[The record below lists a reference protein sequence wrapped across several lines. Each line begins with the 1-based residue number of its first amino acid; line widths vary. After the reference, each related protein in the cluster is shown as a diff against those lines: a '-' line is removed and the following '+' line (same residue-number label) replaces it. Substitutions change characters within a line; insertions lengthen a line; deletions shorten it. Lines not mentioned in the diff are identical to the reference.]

1 MHLRYCRGMDARQL
15 RYFLSVVDHGGM
27 TRAAEALYVAQPSLS
42 QAIRTLEQ
50 ELDVELFHR
59 FGRGLELSA
68 AGRALVGPAR
78 QVLGGV
84 LETADAV
91 RRIQQLEE
99 GRLDVAVT
107 GDLAVEPLA
116 DFIRAFR
123 DLHPGVQVNVLRAS
137 DSVEAAGL
145 VKRATC
151 EIALCSLPVGV
162 VTGTQALPL
171 GQHTLALAVPP
182 GHRLCGYDS
191 VPLSALEEVD
201 LVAGPLRDV
210 VRDLLEEACRTAGV
224 RARVAVEIG
233 MLPVHPRLVASGAG
247 AAILPPAQAREAVE
261 LGAHLCRIEPPMV
274 QEFGFVHRKDS
285 LDAASQAFMMIA
297 RRSASADSSAS

>member
-1 MHLRYCRGMDARQL
+1 MDARQL

-42 QAIRTLEQ
+42 QAIRALER
-50 ELDVELFHR
+50 ELDVELFR
-59 FGRGLELSA
+59 RLGRGLELSP

-84 LETADAV
+84 SETSDAV

-116 DFIRAFR
+116 DFIRVFR
-123 DLHPGVQVNVLRAS
+123 DLHPGVSVNVLRAS
-137 DSVEAAGL
+137 DSDDAAEL

-151 EIALCSLPVGV
+151 EIALCSLPVKAAS
-162 VTGTQALPL
+162 GTQAMPL

-182 GHRLCGYDS
+182 GHRLCDHDS
-191 VPLSALEEVD
+191 VPMSELEQLD
-201 LVAGPLRDV
+201 LVAGPLGDV
-210 VRDLLEEACRTAGV
+210 VRDLLETACRTAGV
-224 RARVAVEIG
+224 QPRVAVEIG
-233 MLPVHPRLVASGAG
+233 MLPVHPRLVAAGAG

-261 LGAHLCRIEPPMV
+261 LGAHLCRIDPPMV

-285 LDAASQAFMMIA
+285 LDAASQAFMLIA
-297 RRSASADSSAS
+297 RRFVAQS

>member
-1 MHLRYCRGMDARQL
+1 MDARQL

-27 TRAAEALYVAQPSLS
+27 TRAAEALYIAQPSLS
-42 QAIRTLEQ
+42 QAIRALER

-59 FGRGLELSA
+59 LGRGLELSA

-84 LETADAV
+84 LETSDAV

-107 GDLAVEPLA
+107 SDLAVEPLA
-116 DFIRAFR
+116 DFIRVFR
-123 DLHPGVQVNVLRAS
+123 DLHPGVWVNVLRAS
-137 DSVEAAGL
+137 DSDEAAEL

-151 EIALCSLPVGV
+151 EIALCSLPVRVASGA
-162 VTGTQALPL
+162 QALPL

-182 GHRLCGYDS
+182 GHRLCGRDS
-191 VPLSALEEVD
+191 IPLAGLEEID
-201 LVAGPLRDV
+201 LVAGPLGDV
-210 VRDLLEEACRTAGV
+210 VRDLLEEACRAAGV
-224 RARVAVEIG
+224 EVRVAVEIG

-261 LGAHLCRIEPPMV
+261 LGAHLCRIDPPMV
-274 QEFGFVHRKDS
+274 QAFGFVHRKDS

-297 RRSASADSSAS
+297 RRFVAQP